1 MVIFVKLCRSA
12 VSQLFKAYRNMDTN
26 LNIHEI
32 EFYLATY
39 AGWRKNIVVPN
50 VSWGFFDTH
59 EADLL
64 IMTPSGYLT
73 EIEIKR
79 SYQDLLADFEKTTN
93 HYENKVEYMY
103 YAVPKSIAEKSWEA
117 IVKSF
122 HGNKPKCGMLTYTDG
137 GFIQVHVQAPSI
149 SMLKKI
155 NKESNKL
162 YIEEQLKIARLG
174 NMRYWTL
181 ADKVLENY
189 HNSKQ

>member
-1 MVIFVKLCRSA
+1 
-12 VSQLFKAYRNMDTN
+12 MDTN

-39 AGWRKNIVVPN
+39 SGWRQNIVVPN

-64 IMTPSGYLT
+64 VMTPSGYLT

-79 SYQDLLADFEKTTN
+79 SYQDLLADFEKKTN

-122 HGNKPKCGMLTYTDG
+122 HGSKPKCGMLTYTDG
-137 GFIQVHVQAPSI
+137 GFIEIRYTAPSI
-149 SMLKKI
+149 SKI
-155 NKESNKL
+155 KGKNKESNKL

-174 NMRYWTL
+174 NIRYWTL

-189 HNSKQ
+189 HNNNDDNKN